1 MDDYYQILEL
11 KEDCEK
17 EEIKKNY
24 HKLSKKFHPDKY
36 NGDDDKFK
44 KINEAYTI
52 LYDDQKRK
60 EYNIRRFFKGID
72 FTKEDLELLF
82 SYYDNFI
89 QSNEYKLLKLIYKT
103 IPQQLKTALWN
114 KLMMNN
120 KRQVSS
126 RFKTINIENLNEDF
140 TINLG
145 VLYQDKIENL
155 LKIIIIESKYG
166 MFPLI
171 IRNYEDIVI
180 NNINCKLTIKFFI
193 RDNYNVD

>member
-17 EEIKKNY
+17 DEIKKNY
-24 HKLSKKFHPDKY
+24 YKLSKKYHPDKY
-36 NGDDDKFK
+36 NGNDGKFK
-44 KINEAYTI
+44 EINEAYTI

-60 EYNIRRFFKGID
+60 EYNIRRLFKNID
-72 FTKEDLELLF
+72 FTKEELNLLF
-82 SYYDNFI
+82 SYYDHFI

-103 IPQQLKTALWN
+103 IPQPLKTALWN
-114 KLMMNN
+114 KIMKNN
-120 KRQVSS
+120 KSQIST
-126 RFKTINIENLNEDF
+126 RFKTINIENLDGDF

-145 VLYQDKIENL
+145 VLYQDKIENR

-171 IRNYEDIVI
+171 IRNYKDIII
-180 NNINCKLTIKFFI
+180 NNINCTLTIKFFI
-193 RDNYNVD
+193 RDNYNVN

>member
-11 KEDCEK
+11 NEDCEK
-17 EEIKKNY
+17 DEIKKNY
-24 HKLSKKFHPDKY
+24 HKLSKKYHPAKY
-36 NGDDDKFK
+36 NGEDDKFK
-44 KINEAYTI
+44 KINEAYTF
-52 LYDDQKRK
+52 LYDDEKRK

-72 FTKEDLELLF
+72 FTKEELELLF
-82 SYYDNFI
+82 SYYDHFI
-89 QSNEYKLLKLIYKT
+89 QSNEYKLLNLIYKT
-103 IPQQLKTALWN
+103 IPHQLKTALWN
-114 KLMMNN
+114 KLMRNN
-120 KRQVSS
+120 KRQIST
-126 RFKTINIENLNEDF
+126 RLKTINIENLDEDF

-145 VLYQDKIENL
+145 ILYQDKIENT